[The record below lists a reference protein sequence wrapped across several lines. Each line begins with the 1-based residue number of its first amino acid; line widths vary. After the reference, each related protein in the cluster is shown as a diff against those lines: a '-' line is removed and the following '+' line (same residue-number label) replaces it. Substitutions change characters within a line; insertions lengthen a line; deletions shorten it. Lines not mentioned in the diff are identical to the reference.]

1 MVSTTIGQLFGT
13 KQGNDKDNFLVV
25 KDTAVMVFFFFL
37 GDFSSSGLTA
47 ECFRQIDVCSD
58 TKYDTGQPEQN

>member
-1 MVSTTIGQLFGT
+1 M
-13 KQGNDKDNFLVV
+13 V
-25 KDTAVMVFFFFL
+25 KDMAVMVFFF

-58 TKYDTGQPEQN
+58 TKYDTGQPEQNWNNNKIKGYDLGVST